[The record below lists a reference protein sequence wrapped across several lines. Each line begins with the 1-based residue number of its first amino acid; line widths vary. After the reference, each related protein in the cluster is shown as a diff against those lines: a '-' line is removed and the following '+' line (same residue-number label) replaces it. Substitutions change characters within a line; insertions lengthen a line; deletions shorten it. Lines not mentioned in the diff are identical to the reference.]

1 MTGFLD
7 LVPFSLLSIY
17 QTTRCHS
24 PEDPEDT
31 NLHCPHR
38 YSVKSHTQNVARIQ
52 RVLRKRKLAFFSVS
66 CTTSSPFSTSFMEE
80 GVSFEVKVAPE

>member
-1 MTGFLD
+1 LQMTGFLN
-7 LVPFSLLSIY
+7 LVPFSLLPIY

-38 YSVKSHTQNVARIQ
+38 YSIKSHTQNVTQIH
-52 RVLRKRKLAFFSVS
+52 RVLRRRKLASVS
-66 CTTSSPFSTSFMEE
+66 VPPPQVPSVDVLWRKEW
-80 GVSFEVKVAPE
+80 GL